1 MKETPKQTPKVE
13 PQKEAAPKTDEPA
26 KQATQAQSPKS
37 NASQPAPKPAAKPN
51 TPKKP
56 PTEDTMSSPKDKP
69 SPTSSTKE
77 KKSGS
82 GLALFVA
89 ILALLIALV
98 VGGGAGWMYQQN
110 MELRQELASQDSEL
124 ASKLNLSSR
133 SAGQREK
140 QIDSVIKQLKSQ
152 KQTNNQIQNSVAMV
166 SEQVSEFDKSLQ
178 AISKTD
184 RSDWALAEAEF
195 LLRLANERVF
205 TGGNLANAKG
215 LLKSAEAILVSVDE
229 MGLLPIRQA
238 LANDM
243 IILNEAAETDRVGL
257 YMKLEALSGLVAK
270 LSVIDTEAPD
280 EGDKIDVMDAIDGDA
295 PIEKQFE
302 QGFDAALDKLNSYIR
317 IENRSEP
324 VQAVPTPAESVLVQ
338 HNLRILINQAQLA
351 VMSSDQALYNKSLE
365 KVESEAA
372 RYLSM
377 KDINTRIFLDS
388 VKEYKDIEL
397 VGQLPDISRSR
408 QMLKTYLDKRHFLPE
423 SAKNAVTGD
432 VSAAKPAAQ
441 PKQAKPEVV
450 KPIEAKKGVQANA
463 SSLKLTPA
471 DGAASAQ
478 AAQGE

>member
-1 MKETPKQTPKVE
+1 MNETPKQTPSSDTKKAETKAETPEKKV
-13 PQKEAAPKTDEPA
+13 
-26 KQATQAQSPKS
+26 
-37 NASQPAPKPAAKPN
+37 SQPAAQPKQN

-56 PTEDTMSSPKDKP
+56 STEDTMSSPKDKS
-69 SPTSSTKE
+69 SPKSSTKE
-77 KKSGS
+77 KKGGS

-89 ILALLIALV
+89 FIALLLTLAL
-98 VGGGAGWMYQQN
+98 GAGGYWMYQQN

-124 ASKLNLSSR
+124 ASKLNLTSKT
-133 SAGQREK
+133 AGQREK
-140 QIDSVIKQLKSQ
+140 QIDSVVKQLNAQ
-152 KQTNNQIQNSVAMV
+152 KKTNNQIQNSVAMV
-166 SEQVSEFDKSLQ
+166 SEQVSEFDKRLQ

-270 LSVIDTEAPD
+270 LSVLDADAPD
-280 EGDKIDVMDAIDGDA
+280 EGDKIDILDAIDGDA
-295 PIEKQFE
+295 PVEKRLE
-302 QGFDAALDKLNSYIR
+302 QGWDAAIDKLNGYIR

-351 VMSSDQALYNKSLE
+351 VMSSDQALYNASLD
-365 KVESEAA
+365 KVKSEAA

-388 VKEYKDIEL
+388 VKEYKSIQL

-423 SAKNAVTGD
+423 SAKNTNVVNTPP
-432 VSAAKPAAQ
+432 VQK
-441 PKQAKPEVV
+441 PKQIKPEVV

-471 DGAASAQ
+471 DSSKAV
-478 AAQGE
+478 QGE